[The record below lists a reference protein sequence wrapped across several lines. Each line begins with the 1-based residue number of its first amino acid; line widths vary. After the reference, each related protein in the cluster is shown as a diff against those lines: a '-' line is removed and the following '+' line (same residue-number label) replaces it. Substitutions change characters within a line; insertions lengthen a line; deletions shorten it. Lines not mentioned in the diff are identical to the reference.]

1 MRAVFRWEL
10 WSKKIGSFEIPKDAE
25 ALADVGD
32 FPQKY

>member
-1 MRAVFRWEL
+1 MRAAFRWEL

-25 ALADVGD
+25 ALAVGD